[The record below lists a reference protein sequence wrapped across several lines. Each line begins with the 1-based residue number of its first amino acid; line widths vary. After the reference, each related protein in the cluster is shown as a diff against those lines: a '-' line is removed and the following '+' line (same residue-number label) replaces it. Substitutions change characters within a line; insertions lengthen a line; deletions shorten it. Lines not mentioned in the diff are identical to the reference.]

1 MDRRKKVKCITSV
14 VCLVISVVALYLFL
28 FVAEL
33 SRLWRGILTVLAV
46 SWIVSA
52 IIQLV
57 ECRKKQQKRR
67 GHPAFQPVEKYFR
80 QAGSTFQNS

>member
-57 ECRKKQQKRR
+57 ECRKK
-67 GHPAFQPVEKYFR
+67 
-80 QAGSTFQNS
+80 